1 MSSVQVFHKDPE
13 TGDETMVIV
22 MDGDLA
28 KKHSK
33 TIRDMIASKTEP
45 ELVHKIVLKGPEFDA
60 LKWVLDQIV
69 EGAGRKKKV
78 LNMELGWRSIQ
89 PSLRI
94 HRAIKCLQIQ
104 PEQFAAP
111 AHINK
116 SLARE
121 LVTCHE
127 MLAVHAAYASVDN
140 PHGKLYTTMINTIAW
155 RFVNDP
161 EMQIGRKR
169 QLSQASATQPD
180 LFAAISAKVEEFLE
194 KKRVRLIIAEERVN
208 RNERNRIAAAWAS
221 AEEGW

>member
-1 MSSVQVFHKDPE
+1 
-13 TGDETMVIV
+13 
-22 MDGDLA
+22 
-28 KKHSK
+28 
-33 TIRDMIASKTEP
+33 
-45 ELVHKIVLKGPEFDA
+45 
-60 LKWVLDQIV
+60 
-69 EGAGRKKKV
+69 
-78 LNMELGWRSIQ
+78 MELGWRSVQ
-89 PSLRI
+89 ASLRI

-169 QLSQASATQPD
+169 QLSQA
-180 LFAAISAKVEEFLE
+180 
-194 KKRVRLIIAEERVN
+194 KRVRLIIAEKRAN
-208 RNERNRIAAAWAS
+208 RDEMNRIAAAWAS
-221 AEEGW
+221 AEEG